1 MLDRYINYPIQFKM
15 FYYKSKYLSNKT
27 GINEAKWKR
36 WVREFLPPDPLGGL
50 QSGFARQFNLK
61 DAFQVYLGG
70 HLVQSL
76 KFSVSEART
85 ILKDLHGW
93 LDRNGF
99 FNLSAGNGGAKE
111 GEIGMNHRIYVIP
124 DENGGFCYVIRSVTS
139 NGYTPSNGGRTEIYA
154 LALINTPDDLIA
166 QGRVS
171 VSRMIGISRLYRKFL
186 RQISQPD

>member
-1 MLDRYINYPIQFKM
+1 M
-15 FYYKSKYLSNKT
+15 FYYKSKYLSDKT

-76 KFSVSEART
+76 KFNVAEART
-85 ILKDLHGW
+85 ILKELHGW
-93 LDRNGF
+93 LNRNGF
-99 FNLSAGNGGAKE
+99 LNLTAGNVGSKQGVNA
-111 GEIGMNHRIYVIP
+111 MNHRIYVIP
-124 DENGGFCYVIRSVTS
+124 DENGGFCYVIRSVKS
-139 NGYTPSNGGRTEIYA
+139 SGYSKSDSERTETYA
-154 LALINTPDDLIA
+154 LTFINTSDDLIA

-171 VSRMIGISRLYRKFL
+171 GSRLIGISRLYQTFL
-186 RQISQPD
+186 RKII